1 MDTSSKLEFKK
12 INLTIDNMAYC
23 CKCGTQLSDGA
34 KFCPKCGTASG
45 MNKPSEG
52 NSDVTSRYSVVQNP
66 TDATTIQKKSK
77 KMGCWSYGFIAL
89 LFFGFIGFLQDKCEG
104 EEPKASDTQTQQST
118 GQIAKDNGESNQSK
132 KQEEAH
138 HDFFEN
144 GYKYSTTFR
153 VNRKQGWGIS
163 CNYKYIIKIYNDG
176 TKEISSANQT
186 DDGSP
191 ATQGTHS
198 CTIDKKSESYKD
210 VYATWYEI
218 KFESGYSYGGKYHVS
233 DNKLYVDEN
242 GNVIMLG
249 ENGNN
254 KNIYEAISTKDCI
267 FGKFSKEKL
276 TKEVYKC
283 RTCGEEFD
291 PSKEP
296 IYSEDYCYEDYP
308 QTCKYCG
315 KSFTIRNEGSGA
327 CKEVCASCYHRRQ
340 SVKIYEE
347 STGRKIY

>member
-1 MDTSSKLEFKK
+1 MTFCSNCGKELE
-12 INLTIDNMAYC
+12 DE
-23 CKCGTQLSDGA
+23 A
-34 KFCPKCGTASG
+34 KFCPNCGKQVGKEKPKRFVDSAKRKESG
-45 MNKPSEG
+45 
-52 NSDVTSRYSVVQNP
+52 Q
-66 TDATTIQKKSK
+66 AK
-77 KMGCWSYGFIAL
+77 KMGCWTYGFIAFL
-89 LFFGFIGFLQDKCEG
+89 ILGFIGFLQENCEG
-104 EEPKASDTQTQQST
+104 ESNITDTQAQQST
-118 GQIAKDNGESNQSK
+118 EQIAKNNVESSELK
-132 KQEEAH
+132 KQEEVH

-144 GYKYSTTFR
+144 GYKYSTSFR

-176 TKEISSANQT
+176 TKEISSVNQT

-191 ATQGTHS
+191 ASQGTHT
-198 CTIDKKSESYKD
+198 CTIDKKSESYRD

-218 KFESGYSYGGKYHVS
+218 KYKYDYSYGEKYHVS
-233 DNKLYVDEN
+233 EDKIYVDEG

-291 PSKEP
+291 PGKEA
-296 IYSEDYCYEDYP
+296 IYSEDYCYADYP

-315 KSFTIRNEGSGA
+315 KSFTVRNEGSGA
-327 CKEVCASCYHRRQ
+327 CKEVCATCYHRRQ

-347 STGRKIY
+347 ATGKKIY